1 MQISVSLRLAD
12 RSTREIPLRD
22 LSSKLAFDA
31 IPWRRVRSY
40 RGQRHMPGLYW
51 SATTG
56 DHVVYESRLE
66 LARLLLAD
74 IDHEVVDI
82 AAKPFLVR
90 EKGRR
95 HIPDFLLGRAD
106 GSTVVVNV
114 KPAGGTRTVL
124 VTDTLAWAGRVFASK
139 GWEHELWTG
148 ADPQLL
154 ANVRFLS
161 GYRRGVLLQPRDI
174 AVGSSL
180 LQREAG
186 MTIGGAEAALR
197 RAGVS
202 QPRPVV
208 LHLLWSGLLRA
219 RLDCPLTGGTE
230 LEVV

>member
-12 RSTREIPLRD
+12 RTTREIPLRD

-51 SATTG
+51 SSTTG

-114 KPAGGTRTVL
+114 KPAGGTRSVL
-124 VTDTLAWAGRVFASK
+124 ATDALAWAGCMFTSK

-161 GYRRGVLLQPRDI
+161 GYRRVVLLDPHDI

-186 MTIGGAEAALR
+186 MTIGGAESALR

-208 LHLLWSGLLRA
+208 LHLLWSGFVRA
-219 RLDCPLTGGTE
+219 RLDRPLTGGTE